1 MLFDLVIEDGSWGD
15 YSRNAARTCCQL
27 DCVKRRD
34 VCLWPSVPIT
44 SAVHFIEKERVG
56 TPQQRGNITSSDK
69 VMMTKVEKRQRDRQ
83 MAQI

>member
-44 SAVHFIEKERVG
+44 SAKERVG

-69 VMMTKVEKRQRDRQ
+69 VMMTKVETRQRDRQ